1 MNQNLIFVSI
11 YTIYS
16 TIMKQKLALLAI
28 PAIAILSCS
37 KDKIDFDMVDDIKW
51 RPNVEAPLVVAR
63 LSLEDLDEKDSNL
76 VADADNALRIRYRKD
91 SLFYFSAL
99 DFVKIP
105 AQNPVGVPLNAA
117 TSQINSDLELGTLG
131 GVELRNAQFTKGA
144 LGIELNLSSG
154 VSSPLTV
161 KISLNNADNNGAPV
175 EKTVTLPAGTVYLDD
190 SLDLGGVDFDFTNG
204 QQKVNFISLSLEV
217 MNPSALGSEAVV
229 VTTQFRNLELENA
242 EGYFGQR
249 YINIPSGNF
258 DFDIAGISEFTNG
271 LFLTDPSLKLI
282 TTSSLGASLGL
293 ELDLDG
299 VKEDGKVVGLD
310 AAAQLLSAAN
320 SPQSPNKSEIEYNGS
335 NSGIANFLA
344 NLPNNIL
351 YSGRAEI
358 NPPGQSQN
366 NFINKNSGVAADLEV
381 DIPLKF
387 TAENVK
393 LDEVLD
399 VDFFKKNPDQVEE
412 VTLFFYTDNGLPFDM
427 GVNVSF
433 LSAETGDSLQGFSLP
448 LLDAAPVD
456 ANGRVTSHAPQK
468 KVEVKFTQQLVE
480 DLKKCDKLRF
490 VGSLKTG
497 NNGQQ
502 IAALYTD
509 YELTIKVAAKVK
521 LNL

>member
-1 MNQNLIFVSI
+1 MNQLPIFVKI

-28 PAIAILSCS
+28 PVLAFLSCS
-37 KDKIDFDMVDDIKW
+37 KDKLDFDMVDDIKW

-76 VADADNALRIRYRKD
+76 VADSDNALRIRYRKD
-91 SLFYFSAL
+91 SLFFFSAL
-99 DFVKIP
+99 DFVEIP
-105 AQNPVGVPLNAA
+105 AQNSVGVPLNAGNF
-117 TSQINSDLELGTLG
+117 QINSDLALGTLG

-144 LGIELNLSSG
+144 LGIQLELSSP
-154 VSSPLTV
+154 VASDV
-161 KISLNNADNNGAPV
+161 MVRIRINNADVSGVVAG
-175 EKTVTLPAGTVYLDD
+175 KTVILPASDVFIED
-190 SLDLGGVDFDFTNG
+190 SLNLALADFDFTDG

-217 MNPSALGSEAVV
+217 LNPIALGGETVT

-249 YINIPSGNF
+249 FINIPAGDF
-258 DFDIAGISEFTNG
+258 DFDIAGISDFTNG
-271 LFLTDPSLKLI
+271 LFLTDPSLKLV
-282 TTSSLGASLGL
+282 TTSTLGASLGL

-299 VKEDGKVVGLD
+299 VNDDGHVVSLD
-310 AAAQLLSAAN
+310 ADAQLLAAAT
-320 SPQSPNKSEIEYNGS
+320 SPQNPNTSNIEYNGN
-335 NSGIANFLA
+335 NSGIADFLA
-344 NLPNNIL
+344 NLPSNIL

-366 NFINKNSGVAADLEV
+366 NFINKSSGVSADLEV
-381 DIPLKF
+381 DIPLRF
-387 TAENVK
+387 TAKNVK
-393 LDEVLD
+393 LDEILD
-399 VDFFKKNPDQVEE
+399 VDFFKENPDEVEE
-412 VTLFFYTDNGLPFDM
+412 ITLIFYSDNGLPFDM
-427 GVNVSF
+427 SVGVSF
-433 LSAETGDSLQGFSLP
+433 LEAETGDSLQGFSLP

-456 ANGRVTSHAPQK
+456 GNGRVINPSPQK
-468 KVEVKFTQQLVE
+468 RVEVKFTKQLVE

-497 NNGQQ
+497 NDGQQ

-509 YELTIKVAAKVK
+509 YELTVKVAAKVK

>member
-1 MNQNLIFVSI
+1 MNQLPIFVKI

-28 PAIAILSCS
+28 PAMALLSCS
-37 KDKIDFDMVDDIKW
+37 KDKLDFDMVDDIKW
-51 RPNVEAPLVVAR
+51 KPNVEAPLVVAR

-76 VADADNALRIRYRKD
+76 VADSDNALRVRFRKD

-105 AQNPVGVPLNAA
+105 AQNPVGVPLSLSN
-117 TSQINSDLELGTLG
+117 SQINSDLELGTLG

-144 LGIELNLSSG
+144 LGIQLDISSG
-154 VSSPLTV
+154 VPSDV
-161 KISLNNADNNGAPV
+161 MVRISINNADVNGVVA
-175 EKTVTLPAGTVYLDD
+175 EKTVTLPANNIYIED
-190 SLDLGGVDFDFTNG
+190 SLNLALADFDFTDG

-217 MNPSALGSEAVV
+217 LNPVALGGEIVT

-242 EGYFGQR
+242 EGFFGQR
-249 YINIPSGNF
+249 YINIPAGNF

-271 LFLTDPSLKLI
+271 LFLTDPSLKLV
-282 TTSSLGASLGL
+282 TTSTLGASLGL

-299 VKEDGKVVGLD
+299 VNEDGNVVSLD
-310 AAAQLLSAAN
+310 AEAQLLAAAS
-320 SPQSPNKSEIEYNGS
+320 SPQNPNTSDIEYNGN
-335 NSGIANFLA
+335 NSGIAEFLA

-358 NPPGQSQN
+358 NPPGESQN
-366 NFINKNSGVAADLEV
+366 NFINRNSGVSANLEV

-387 TAENVK
+387 TAKNVK
-393 LDEVLD
+393 LDEILD
-399 VDFFKKNPDQVEE
+399 VDFFKENPEEVDE
-412 VTLFFYTDNGLPFDM
+412 VTLIFYSDNGLPFEM
-427 GVNVSF
+427 GVNVAF
-433 LSAETGDSLQGFSLP
+433 LEAETGDSLQGFSLP

-456 ANGRVTSHAPQK
+456 GNGRVIRNAPQK
-468 KVEVKFTQQLVE
+468 RVEVKITKDMVE
-480 DLKKCDKLRF
+480 DLSRCDKLRF

-497 NNGQQ
+497 SNGDDV
-502 IAALYTD
+502 AALYTD
-509 YELTIKVAAKVK
+509 YELTIKVAAKAK